1 MTSIILY
8 DSVSLYSVDCVIL
21 TFGFQVSSKCL
32 LTDGGWT
39 DGSLLCE
46 VLSAQCR
53 VPPVCTGGLVESTP
67 GGGKALPPVGWAA
80 WERHFTLPSRG
91 SLICR
96 WCETA
101 STSRCGGPWN
111 PSIVIK
117 IIVS

>member
-67 GGGKALPPVGWAA
+67 GGGKALPPVDGQPGRGISLCQAA
-80 WERHFTLPSRG
+80 VPSSADGARLPLQADVG
-91 SLICR
+91 APGTPALL
-96 WCETA
+96 
-101 STSRCGGPWN
+101 
-111 PSIVIK
+111 
-117 IIVS
+117 